1 MTKKTDAGEQIRAIV
16 QGSPAAAWGRGF
28 LGAVIGGAIGFF
40 AFKWLLTQGYYGL
53 ALPAILLAIGFSMG
67 SRRSMVLG
75 DVFCAIAGLAIMIFS
90 EWYTSPLVKDMS
102 LRFFLRNLAELQP
115 VTLIFIAV
123 GTAVA
128 FWFGKG
134 R

>member
-1 MTKKTDAGEQIRAIV
+1 
-16 QGSPAAAWGRGF
+16 
-28 LGAVIGGAIGFF
+28 LGAIGFF